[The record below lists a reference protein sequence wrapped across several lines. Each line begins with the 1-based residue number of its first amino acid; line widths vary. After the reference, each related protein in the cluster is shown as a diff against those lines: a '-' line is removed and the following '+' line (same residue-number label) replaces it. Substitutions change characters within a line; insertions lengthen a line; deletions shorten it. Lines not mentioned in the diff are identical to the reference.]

1 MAFFFR
7 EDPNSGP
14 EGADPDGGGFAERLR
29 MLIERTTG
37 GSQGG
42 FASLSKVPPNTLRNY
57 LQKINEP
64 TRPVLVRLAAAG
76 GVSVGWLAA
85 GEEGGPS
92 DQPRLPSA
100 QADTWECPLYDIE
113 FSAGSGREP
122 WGDEKPVEVLQLPGA
137 VVRDLFRPRGRTVAV
152 RVAGDS
158 MEPTI
163 RDGAI
168 AILDTSV
175 TRVDRDGQVYAV
187 RVDGALLMKRARWI
201 VGSGVHLSSDNPSVP
216 PVQLSM
222 SETERLTVLGRVC
235 GVLNRP

>member
-1 MAFFFR
+1 
-7 EDPNSGP
+7 
-14 EGADPDGGGFAERLR
+14 
-29 MLIERTTG
+29 MLLERTTG
-37 GSQGG
+37 GSQGA
-42 FASLSKVPPNTLRNY
+42 FAALAKVPPNTLRNY

-85 GEEGGPS
+85 GEEGGGAE
-92 DQPRLPSA
+92 LPQLPA
-100 QADTWECPLYDIE
+100 VQADTWECPLYDIE

-122 WGDEKPVEVLQLPGA
+122 WGDEQPVEVLQLPGT
-137 VVRDLFRPRGRTVAV
+137 VVRELFRPRGRTVAV
-152 RVAGDS
+152 RVTGDS

-201 VGSGVHLSSDNPSVP
+201 VGSGVHLASDNPSVP